1 MIRIALLFTTACSV
15 ASALPMS
22 PSHGFAMVLPM
33 SANQDIVSALPMSDR
48 DTVASRQPFR
58 VSRIEPPPIEVT
70 PTGYANIPVM
80 RSQAFQH
87 MRSLSIPVRSE
98 DHSVESEA
106 KLHFAEV
113 LKEIEHLPMEEEA
126 LISGEV
132 DSEER
137 ITHPRS
143 VAGTATKRSGTATKR
158 SGTATK
164 RSGTSTKRSAT
175 ATKRLATSTKRSGT
189 AAKRSA
195 TATKRSGAA
204 TKRSATATKRSGT
217 ATKRS
222 GTATKRSGTATKRL
236 EAVRGNPPKASQP
249 KEVSEEETSEA
260 VSEEKEGAAD
270 LKQNGGEEHHEAIC
284 EVVIEIIKEV
294 PFMKVVP
301 VAAHAHGGHIDKEVD
316 EVIVGEMIVPIAE
329 VIGVG
334 PCKKLV
340 EQLKKH
346 QHESQEP
353 IERLFYSI
361 PEQK

>member
-1 MIRIALLFTTACSV
+1 MIRIALVFVTACSV
-15 ASALPMS
+15 TSALPMS
-22 PSHGFAMVLPM
+22 LGHGFAMVLPM
-33 SANQDIVSALPMSDR
+33 SANHEVASALPMSDR
-48 DTVASRQPFR
+48 DAVSSRKPFR

-70 PTGYANIPVM
+70 PIGDTNIPGM
-80 RSQAFQH
+80 RSHVSEA
-87 MRSLSIPVRSE
+87 MRLHPIPDRIE
-98 DHSVESEA
+98 DHSVETEA
-106 KLHFAEV
+106 KLNFAEV
-113 LKEIEHLPMEEEA
+113 LKEIEDFPMEEEA
-126 LISGEV
+126 LSSDED

-143 VAGTATKRSGTATKR
+143 VAGTATKRS
-158 SGTATK
+158 
-164 RSGTSTKRSAT
+164 
-175 ATKRLATSTKRSGT
+175 
-189 AAKRSA
+189 A
-195 TATKRSGAA
+195 TATKRSA
-204 TKRSATATKRSGT
+204 
-217 ATKRS
+217 
-222 GTATKRSGTATKRL
+222 TATKRL

-340 EQLKKH
+340 EQVKKH